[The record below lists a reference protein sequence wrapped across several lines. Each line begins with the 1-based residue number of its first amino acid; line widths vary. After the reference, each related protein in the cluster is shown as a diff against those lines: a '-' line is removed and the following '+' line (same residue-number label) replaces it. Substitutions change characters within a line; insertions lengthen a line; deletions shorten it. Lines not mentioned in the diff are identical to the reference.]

1 MKYLSIVLSKL
12 YFLYLIVLIL
22 LFVLPTKGT
31 VRLNPTI
38 LGIRTD
44 LFIHSMLFIPYYTL
58 YVLYRKEKMQFKQAI
73 ISGLVFAA
81 FCESLHL
88 WIPYRSFSGLDFVA
102 NVSGLTIGFLGLKI
116 INKLFRFN
124 LK

>member
-1 MKYLSIVLSKL
+1 MKNLSYLLSKL
-12 YFLYLIVLIL
+12 YFVYLIVLIL

-38 LGIRTD
+38 LGIRSD
-44 LFIHSMLFIPYYTL
+44 LFIHSTLFIPYFTL
-58 YVLYRKEKMQFKQAI
+58 YIFYRKEKMQFKQAI
-73 ISGLVFAA
+73 ITGVLFAA

-102 NVSGLTIGFLGLKI
+102 NICGLTIGILGVKLVQKIGGQFL
-116 INKLFRFN
+116 R
-124 LK
+124 

>member
-12 YFLYLIVLIL
+12 YFVYLIVLIL

-44 LFIHSMLFIPYYTL
+44 LFIHTMLFIPYYAFYLL
-58 YVLYRKEKMQFKQAI
+58 YKKEKMQFKQAI
-73 ISGLVFAA
+73 ISGVVFAA

-102 NVSGLTIGFLGLKI
+102 NLCGLTIGILGV
-116 INKLFRFN
+116 KLVQ
-124 LK
+124 KTGSKS

>member
-1 MKYLSIVLSKL
+1 MKYLSILLSKL
-12 YFLYLIVLIL
+12 YFVYLIVLIL

-31 VRLNPTI
+31 VRLNPSI

-44 LFIHSMLFIPYYTL
+44 WFIHSMLFIPYYGL
-58 YVLYRKEKMQFKQAI
+58 YFLYRKEKMQFKQAVKTGI
-73 ISGLVFAA
+73 LFAA

-102 NVSGLTIGFLGLKI
+102 NICGLTIGILGFRLVQKI
-116 INKLFRFN
+116 WNKL
-124 LK
+124 

>member
-1 MKYLSIVLSKL
+1 MKYFSLFFSKI
-12 YFLYLIVLIL
+12 YFVYLIVLIV

-44 LFIHSMLFIPYYTL
+44 LFIHSMLFIPYYAF

-73 ISGLVFAA
+73 FSGVLFAA

-88 WIPYRSFSGLDFVA
+88 WIPYRSFSSLDFVA
-102 NVSGLTIGFLGLKI
+102 NVCGLTIGILGVKLVQKI
-116 INKLFRFN
+116 WNQL
-124 LK
+124 

>member
-44 LFIHSMLFIPYYTL
+44 LFIHTMLFIPYYAL
-58 YVLYRKEKMQFKQAI
+58 YLLYKKEKMQFKQAI
-73 ISGLVFAA
+73 ISGIVFAA

-88 WIPYRSFSGLDFVA
+88 WIPYRSFSGLDLAA
-102 NVSGLTIGFLGLKI
+102 NLCGLTIGILGVKLVEKTGGQFL
-116 INKLFRFN
+116 R
-124 LK
+124 

>member
-1 MKYLSIVLSKL
+1 M
-12 YFLYLIVLIL
+12 YFVYLIVLIV

-44 LFIHSMLFIPYYTL
+44 LFIHSMLFIPYYGL
-58 YVLYRKEKMQFKQAI
+58 YFLYRKEKMFFKQAI
-73 ISGLVFAA
+73 ITGLLFAA

-102 NVSGLTIGFLGLKI
+102 NVSGLTIGILGVKLVQKI
-116 INKLFRFN
+116 WNQL
-124 LK
+124 

>member
-1 MKYLSIVLSKL
+1 MKYLSVVLSKL

-44 LFIHSMLFIPYYTL
+44 LFIHSMLFIPYYAL

-73 ISGLVFAA
+73 ISGIVFAA

-102 NVSGLTIGFLGLKI
+102 NVSGLTIGFLGLKL

>member
-1 MKYLSIVLSKL
+1 MKYLSFLLSKL
-12 YFLYLIVLIL
+12 YFVYLIVLIL

-31 VRLNPTI
+31 VRLNPSI

-44 LFIHSMLFIPYYTL
+44 WFIHSMLFIPYYGL
-58 YVLYRKEKMQFKQAI
+58 YFLYRKEKMQFKQAVKTGI
-73 ISGLVFAA
+73 LFAA

-102 NVSGLTIGFLGLKI
+102 NICGLTIGILGFRLVQKI
-116 INKLFRFN
+116 WNKL
-124 LK
+124 

>member
-44 LFIHSMLFIPYYTL
+44 LFIHSMLFIPHYAL

-73 ISGLVFAA
+73 ISGIVFAA

-102 NVSGLTIGFLGLKI
+102 NVSGLTIGILGVKLVQKI
-116 INKLFRFN
+116 WNQL
-124 LK
+124 

>member
-12 YFLYLIVLIL
+12 YFVYLIVLIL

-38 LGIRTD
+38 FGIRTD
-44 LFIHSMLFIPYYTL
+44 LFIHSMLFTPYYAL

>member
-1 MKYLSIVLSKL
+1 MKYFSLFFSKI
-12 YFLYLIVLIL
+12 YFVYLIVLIV

-44 LFIHSMLFIPYYTL
+44 LFIHSMLFTPYYGL
-58 YVLYRKEKMQFKQAI
+58 YFLYRKEKMLFKQAI
-73 ISGLVFAA
+73 ITGLLFAA

-88 WIPYRSFSGLDFVA
+88 WIPYRSFSGLDFLA
-102 NVSGLTIGFLGLKI
+102 NICGLTIGVLVVIVFQKFLSRL
-116 INKLFRFN
+116 
-124 LK
+124 

>member
-1 MKYLSIVLSKL
+1 MKYLSIILSKL
-12 YFLYLIVLIL
+12 YFVYLIVLIL

-44 LFIHSMLFIPYYTL
+44 LFIHSMLFIPYYAL

-73 ISGLVFAA
+73 ISGIVFAA

-102 NVSGLTIGFLGLKI
+102 NVCGLTIGILGVKLVQKTGGQFL
-116 INKLFRFN
+116 R
-124 LK
+124 

>member
-12 YFLYLIVLIL
+12 YFVYLIVLIL

-38 LGIRTD
+38 FGIRTD

-73 ISGLVFAA
+73 ISGIVFAA

-88 WIPYRSFSGLDFVA
+88 WIPYRSFSSLDFVA
-102 NVSGLTIGFLGLKI
+102 NVCGLTIGILGVKLVQKI
-116 INKLFRFN
+116 WNQL
-124 LK
+124 

>member
-1 MKYLSIVLSKL
+1 MKYLSFLLSKL
-12 YFLYLIVLIL
+12 YFVYLIVLIL

-31 VRLNPTI
+31 VQLNPTI
-38 LGIRTD
+38 FGIRTD
-44 LFIHSMLFIPYYTL
+44 LFIHSMLFIPYYGL
-58 YVLYRKEKMQFKQAI
+58 YYLYKKEKIQFKQAVVT
-73 ISGLVFAA
+73 GVFFAA

-102 NVSGLTIGFLGLKI
+102 NICGLTIGFLSFKL

>member
-12 YFLYLIVLIL
+12 YFVYLLVLIL

-44 LFIHSMLFIPYYTL
+44 LFIHSMLFIPYYGL

-73 ISGLVFAA
+73 ISGIVFAA

-102 NVSGLTIGFLGLKI
+102 NVCGLTLGILGVKLVQKTGEQFL
-116 INKLFRFN
+116 R
-124 LK
+124 

>member
-1 MKYLSIVLSKL
+1 MKYLSIILSKL

-38 LGIRTD
+38 LGIRSD
-44 LFIHSMLFIPYYTL
+44 LFIHSMLFTPYYAL
-58 YVLYRKEKMQFKQAI
+58 YILYRKEKMQFKHAI
-73 ISGLVFAA
+73 ITGVLFGA

-102 NVSGLTIGFLGLKI
+102 NVCGLTIGIFGVKLALKLW
-116 INKLFRFN
+116 K
-124 LK
+124 

>member
-12 YFLYLIVLIL
+12 YFVYLIVLII

-38 LGIRTD
+38 LGIRSD
-44 LFIHSMLFIPYYTL
+44 LFIHSTLFIPYFTL
-58 YVLYRKEKMQFKQAI
+58 YIFYRKEKMQFKQAVT
-73 ISGLVFAA
+73 SGILFAA

-102 NVSGLTIGFLGLKI
+102 NICGLTIGILGVKLVQKIGGQFL
-116 INKLFRFN
+116 R
-124 LK
+124 